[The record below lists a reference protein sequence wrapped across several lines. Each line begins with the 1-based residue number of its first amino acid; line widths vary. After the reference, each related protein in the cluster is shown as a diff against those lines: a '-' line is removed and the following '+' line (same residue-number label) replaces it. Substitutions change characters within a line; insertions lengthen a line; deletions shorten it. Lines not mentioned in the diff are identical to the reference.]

1 MEYRNTP
8 IDDVGSPAQLL
19 MNRRLRSRIPQTISQ
34 LKPRVP
40 DPVEVKKKL
49 NLKQQKQKFYYD
61 RQSKSLTKLHE
72 GDRIRVRMK
81 GSWKPGVVTREEE
94 TPRSY
99 RFQTD
104 DGGEYRRN
112 RRMLL
117 KSVEPDPVAEDMFSD
132 EIPSTRIR
140 SIPSP
145 ENVEALWST
154 IPEIIPPSTE
164 VRTTSRGRIIKRPSR
179 FNDFIMK

>member
-1 MEYRNTP
+1 
-8 IDDVGSPAQLL
+8 
-19 MNRRLRSRIPQTISQ
+19 